1 MSKLK
6 NELRKIELL
15 CWSTKRED
23 QIKEKVDQ
31 YLKAYP
37 HIRNPAS
44 IDLLERA
51 IKQWFRIQKAEEMLE
66 KTDDFK
72 ERTSLMI
79 RIEQMTKIWM
89 TMITNL
95 GLSFTK
101 QQYISKKSS
110 KVVPPLEKLK
120 ELTEAGKKI
129 E

>member
-1 MSKLK
+1 M
-6 NELRKIELL
+6 NELRNAIKKVELF
-15 CWSTKRED
+15 CWSTKPND
-23 QIKEKVDQ
+23 NIKEKVDE

-44 IDLLERA
+44 IDLLEQA
-51 IKQWFRIQKAEEMLE
+51 VKQWFRIQKAEEMLE
-66 KTDDFK
+66 KSDNYK
-72 ERTSLMI
+72 EKKSLMI

-110 KVVPPLEKLK
+110 KVMPPLEKLK
-120 ELTEAGKKI
+120 QLTEAGKNL